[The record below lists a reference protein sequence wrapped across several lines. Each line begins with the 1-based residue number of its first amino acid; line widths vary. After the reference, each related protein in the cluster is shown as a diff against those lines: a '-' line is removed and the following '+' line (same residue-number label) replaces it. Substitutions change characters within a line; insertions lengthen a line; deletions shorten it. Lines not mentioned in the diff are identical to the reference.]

1 MQAGVA
7 LAVSRLDLRQDGHVA
22 PRAARGVEKTRVAD
36 RHADIIHRP
45 IDVAPV
51 EKLLGD
57 GAQRPV
63 VTHGGLDVGHGRTYE
78 PGEFLVGTP
87 RLPLELRLVVGGLG
101 VGVGIGRDRDQ
112 QAVAE
117 GRSLGPV
124 LADDGIHIP
133 VVQAREGVLA
143 DFRRADR
150 IIVLAPAEKVAAFAR
165 LGQGVEFAVH
175 AMPGDIIGLQ
185 RPAADVHRVADTA
198 QDLLGL
204 VETSAQAVTE
214 RNPGAGTHD
223 QVVVA
228 GLFGQ
233 RKSSPEVEKRE
244 VALVGVV
251 IFGEPLGQVETL
263 AQRKPVAGQGA
274 LERINA
280 GFAPRRVLAAAGD
293 HAIETAEQLLQVGL
307 FTRGSRS
314 RGQRGEQ
321 RCGKKEDFHFRFRFN
336 ANIAF

>member
-1 MQAGVA
+1 M
-7 LAVSRLDLRQDGHVA
+7 VA
-22 PRAARGVEKTRVAD
+22 PRAARGVEETRVAD

-87 RLPLELRLVVGGLG
+87 RLPLDLRLVVGGLG

-150 IIVLAPAEKVAAFAR
+150 IIVAR
-165 LGQGVEFAVH
+165 AGGKGRGV
-175 AMPGDIIGLQ
+175 
-185 RPAADVHRVADTA
+185 RPARS
-198 QDLLGL
+198 G
-204 VETSAQAVTE
+204 
-214 RNPGAGTHD
+214 
-223 QVVVA
+223 
-228 GLFGQ
+228 
-233 RKSSPEVEKRE
+233 
-244 VALVGVV
+244 
-251 IFGEPLGQVETL
+251 
-263 AQRKPVAGQGA
+263 
-274 LERINA
+274 
-280 GFAPRRVLAAAGD
+280 RRV
-293 HAIETAEQLLQVGL
+293 
-307 FTRGSRS
+307 RGSCDAGRHN
-314 RGQRGEQ
+314 R
-321 RCGKKEDFHFRFRFN
+321 
-336 ANIAF
+336 IAAPGG